1 VDGIPLDPSYTW
13 TSARARGVTRGQIRA
28 DGVPIARG
36 LYVSRSQDL
45 DLAARCGAWGR
56 VLPADAAFGLD
67 TAATLYGVGGPTD
80 RDVDVVLRPRRV
92 LPQRSGIR
100 VHARALLEDDVAVV
114 NGLRV
119 TSGAQT
125 YLDMAATLFPAD
137 LLALGDALLRAD
149 IWTPSRC
156 RAGLPAPTGCAGWP
170 APASGRRTSPE
181 PPDRHPRA
189 RCGTGC

>member
-1 VDGIPLDPSYTW
+1 
-13 TSARARGVTRGQIRA
+13 
-28 DGVPIARG
+28 
-36 LYVSRSQDL
+36 
-45 DLAARCGAWGR
+45 
-56 VLPADAAFGLD
+56 
-67 TAATLYGVGGPTD
+67 
-80 RDVDVVLRPRRV
+80 
-92 LPQRSGIR
+92 

-137 LLALGDALLRAD
+137 LLALGDALLRGGHLDAESLQRRLARAD
-149 IWTPSRC
+149 RVRGVA
-156 RAGLPAPTGCAGWP
+156 RAREWAPHLTK
-170 APASGRRTSPE
+170 